1 MGAVKAERIASG
13 VPLPVKAA
21 PPHRLTVEEQQANR
35 DRQAAEEANA
45 LISRKQNLAAH
56 GTPNL
61 HEKSIDFLEPDTD
74 EEQSFRV
81 APTNAPREPV
91 EPLAW
96 PKVLPIVIDPIEEG
110 YRRILL
116 NRLLGIS
123 LTEPSYQLDSDPM
136 TWRDWLTSIGH
147 TFLSL
152 NRPEHVAAFG
162 QLALSGNAVADTVE
176 KYAAA

>member
-1 MGAVKAERIASG
+1 M
-13 VPLPVKAA
+13 KAA

-56 GTPNL
+56 GAPNL
-61 HEKSIDFLEPDTD
+61 FYEKSTDFLEPDSD

-81 APTNAPREPV
+81 APTNARREPV

-96 PKVLPIVIDPIEEG
+96 PKGPPIVMDPIEDE

-116 NRLLGIS
+116 NRLLGVS
-123 LTEPSYQLDSDPM
+123 LSE
-136 TWRDWLTSIGH
+136 R
-147 TFLSL
+147 
-152 NRPEHVAAFG
+152 
-162 QLALSGNAVADTVE
+162 LASSTA
-176 KYAAA
+176 KP